1 MTENNHNE
9 QITQEE
15 AQPERTF
22 TQAELNAIV
31 QDRLTRERA
40 KYADYEELKGKAA
53 QADERAS
60 ALQQQIDTMNAQ
72 RDLNEMKQRV
82 SSETGVPVSM
92 LTFET
97 EEACTKQ
104 AQEIRKFAGTGYP
117 EVRSAPSSNVYRA
130 LSEQSERIPSNAF
143 SRATKHKPKTWPPYN
158 Y

>member
-1 MTENNHNE
+1 MMENNHNE
-9 QITQEE
+9 RFAQEE

-31 QDRLTRERA
+31 QDRLTRERT

-72 RDLNEMKQRV
+72 RDLSEMKQRV
-82 SSETGVPVSM
+82 SSATGVPVSM

-104 AQEIRKFAGTGYP
+104 AQEIKNFAGLTYP
-117 EVRSAPSSNVYRA
+117 VVQSAPSSNLYRA
-130 LSEQSERIPSNAF
+130 LNEHQERTPLNAF
-143 SRATKHKPKTWPPYN
+143 SRDNKHKPKTWPPYN